1 MAEIESKK
9 PMEMKSAVSVKRRQS
24 RVWQILAFVLA
35 GLVVLLVVV
44 PYLIPIPPLENT
56 VPPEQ
61 LADADSAFGIVDGLR
76 FHFKL
81 LGSGPPTFVLLH
93 GFGASLFSWREVLT
107 PLSRKGTVLAYDRPA
122 FGLTERPLQWHGDNP
137 YALPSQVEQLVAW
150 LDHLQVPEAILVGNS
165 AGGTIAVEMAL
176 RYPERVQALILVD
189 PAIYDSG
196 GIPWFVRAL
205 IQFPPFRRLGPLLVR
220 SIASNGIELL
230 KSAWHDPTQI
240 TAEILAGY
248 QKPLQVEDWDRAL
261 WEFTLVNGGNGLDG
275 RLKELKVPTLIL
287 TGDDD
292 RIVPTK
298 QSVRAASEIPGAKLV
313 VIPNCGHVP
322 QEEKPQEFLS
332 ALEEFLTDLIR

>member
-1 MAEIESKK
+1 
-9 PMEMKSAVSVKRRQS
+9 
-24 RVWQILAFVLA
+24 
-35 GLVVLLVVV
+35 
-44 PYLIPIPPLENT
+44 
-56 VPPEQ
+56 
-61 LADADSAFGIVDGLR
+61 
-76 FHFKL
+76 
-81 LGSGPPTFVLLH
+81 
-93 GFGASLFSWREVLT
+93 
-107 PLSRKGTVLAYDRPA
+107 
-122 FGLTERPLQWHGDNP
+122 
-137 YALPSQVEQLVAW
+137 
-150 LDHLQVPEAILVGNS
+150 LDYLQVPEAILVGNS

-230 KSAWHDPTQI
+230 KSAWHDPTLI
-240 TAEILAGY
+240 TPEILAGY

-261 WEFTLVNGGNGLDG
+261 WEFTLVNGDNGLDG
-275 RLKELKVPTLIL
+275 RLKELKVPTLVL
-287 TGDDD
+287 SGDDD
-292 RIVPTK
+292 RIVPTT

-332 ALEEFLTDLIR
+332 ALEEFLADLIR

>member
-1 MAEIESKK
+1 MAEMESQK
-9 PMEMKSAVSVKRRQS
+9 PMEMKRAASPKRRS
-24 RVWQILAFVLA
+24 RVWRILLFVFA

-44 PYLIPIPPLENT
+44 PYLIPIPRLENT

-61 LADADSAFGIVDGLR
+61 LADADSAFGTIEGLR

-81 LGSGPPTFVLLH
+81 LGSGSPTFVLLH
-93 GFGASLFSWREVLT
+93 GFGASLFSWREVLA
-107 PLSRKGTVLAYDRPA
+107 PLSRKGSVLAYDRPA
-122 FGLTERPLQWHGDNP
+122 FGLTERPLQWQGDNP
-137 YALPSQVEQLVAW
+137 YALSSQLEQLVAW
-150 LDHLQVPEAILVGNS
+150 LDRLQATEAILVGNS
-165 AGGTIAVEMAL
+165 AGGTIAAEMAL

-196 GIPWFVRAL
+196 GISWFVRSL
-205 IQFPPFRRLGPLLVR
+205 LQFPPFRRLGPLLVR
-220 SIASNGIELL
+220 SIGSNGIDLL

-240 TAEILAGY
+240 TPEILAGY
-248 QKPLQVEDWDRAL
+248 QKPLQADDWDRAL
-261 WEFTLVNGGNGLDG
+261 WEFTLANVGSDLGD
-275 RLKELKVPTLIL
+275 RLRELEVPTLVL

-292 RIVPTK
+292 RIVPTE

-332 ALEEFLTDLIR
+332 ALEEFLVHLSQ